1 MINQIIQNDLQEAM
15 QMLNL
20 FMNDE
25 KNFSEIGQ
33 AAMLMAEA
41 LKTGNKVISC
51 GNGGSM
57 CDAMH
62 FAEELTGRYRN
73 SRTSLPAIALSD
85 PAHITCTAN
94 DFGYEYVFS
103 RSIESLGKTGDVL
116 LAFSSSG
123 NSANIIEAA
132 KAAKGKGIIVIGMT
146 GKTGGKL
153 SSLCDVEI
161 RTPESQYAD
170 RVQEIH
176 IKVVHIMLNIV
187 EQLLGISK

>member
-1 MINQIIQNDLQEAM
+1 MINQLIKKDLQEAM
-15 QMLNL
+15 QMLDL
-20 FMNDE
+20 FMNDK
-25 KNFSEIGQ
+25 KNLAAVEQ
-33 AAMLMAEA
+33 AAMLMADA
-41 LKTGNKVISC
+41 LQNGNKVISC

-73 SRTSLPAIALSD
+73 NRMPLPAIALSD

-94 DFGYEYVFS
+94 DFGYESVFS
-103 RSIESLGKTGDVL
+103 RSIESLGNTGDVL

-123 NSANIIEAA
+123 NSANILEAA
-132 KAAKGKGIIVIGMT
+132 KAARDKGIKVIGMT

-153 SSLCDVEI
+153 APLCDVEV

-176 IKVVHIMLNIV
+176 IKVVHIMLHAI
-187 EQLLGISK
+187 EQLMGLSK

>member
-1 MINQIIQNDLQEAM
+1 MISQIIQNDLHEA
-15 QMLNL
+15 QQVLTLFLGDKKNL
-20 FMNDE
+20 DAIE
-25 KNFSEIGQ
+25 Q
-33 AAMLMAEA
+33 AVLIMAGA
-41 LKTGNKVISC
+41 LESGNKVISC

-73 SRTSLPAIALSD
+73 NRTSLPAIALSD

-103 RSIESLGKTGDVL
+103 RWVESLGNTGDVL

-123 NSANIIEAA
+123 NSANIIEAV
-132 KAAKGKGIIVIGMT
+132 KAAKGKGIKVIGMT

-153 SSLCDVEI
+153 ASLCDAEI

-176 IKVVHIMLNIV
+176 IKVVHIMLNAI
-187 EQLLGISK
+187 EQLMGLSK